1 MGKYIDIFQLNILN
15 TYFVSKM
22 NILYFVLKDLKTN
35 QNKFGPGK
43 EKDWIFS
50 CFKNKSYAD

>member
-1 MGKYIDIFQLNILN
+1 MLN
-15 TYFVSKM
+15 TYSVSKK

-50 CFKNKSYAD
+50 CFKNKSYAN